1 MGFLG
6 RLSRLG
12 KGLWKVKTTSD
23 PEFSDAL
30 EEELENMTTAQQK
43 ARAKARLDHLRGGES
58 SAPGSTEDE
67 AGTEAGS
74 DEEKPSLENPPKKT
88 L

>member
-6 RLSRLG
+6 RLTRLG
-12 KGLWKVKTTSD
+12 KGLWKVKTTPD

-30 EEELENMTTAQQK
+30 EQELENMTTAEQK
-43 ARAKARLDHLRGGES
+43 ARAKARLDHLKGGES
-58 SAPGSTEDE
+58 ASPEAAPAVEDAVTEE
-67 AGTEAGS
+67 A
-74 DEEKPSLENPPKKT
+74 PSIKNPPKKT